1 LLLALLSPSCNL
13 LHHQELARASSGAQK
28 FNPSSFSKKK
38 KKMVFFVLSFAGILS
53 SSTKL
58 LQLLLQIPTK
68 LPNETK
74 TQNNKNNKKA

>member
-1 LLLALLSPSCNL
+1 
-13 LHHQELARASSGAQK
+13 
-28 FNPSSFSKKK
+28 
-38 KKMVFFVLSFAGILS
+38 LSFAGILS

-74 TQNNKNNKKA
+74 TQNNNNNKKASVMSVATSTADTQEEKKLQQQSRKQLSI

>member
-1 LLLALLSPSCNL
+1 LLALLSPSCNL
-13 LHHQELARASSGAQK
+13 LHHQELARASSRAQE
-28 FNPSSFSKKK
+28 FNPSSFSKE
-38 KKMVFFVLSFAGILS
+38 KKMVFFVLGFPGILS

-74 TQNNKNNKKA
+74 TQNNNNNNKKA